1 MLLSLVLA
9 DHLAIEQMDR
19 AVGHVCVARI
29 VRHHADRRALGVEA
43 CVRTVESALELGLGT
58 YERHQHVERPLGTYV
73 APDPDA

>member
-1 MLLSLVLA
+1 MR
-9 DHLAIEQMDR
+9 I
-19 AVGHVCVARI
+19 ARI